1 MDHQITTASDFRN
14 TSIPNLYQLDTLLRC
29 HICKDFLKVPVLT
42 PCGHTFCSLCI
53 REHLNNQPSCPL
65 CLFEFRESLLR
76 SEFLVN
82 EIIQCYTSLRP
93 SLLNAIRVQR
103 PVTATGADKISNSK
117 DSSLIELVSEPEN
130 EDSSAVDDDLQ
141 IVATSE
147 RKPAKRSMTD
157 ILPMSSRSSKR
168 NFTMF
173 RSERIRKKSKPN
185 EQMAQCPICEQFY
198 PLKALEKTHLDECLT
213 LQSLG
218 KKPKPSINFLLDSKS
233 HGKETPEPRL
243 RTPELD
249 RSPSDETSHVDKYLG
264 SMANTER
271 QRLPKINFTSMN
283 QSQIKQK
290 LSSLGLSTNGTR
302 QILIK
307 RYNHYEMLW
316 NSNFCDSLEPVD
328 EAELKRQLLS
338 WDVSHNKPPQNANNN
353 GGISKLMMMKNRGK
367 SSYRKLLEDF
377 KNDKFNRKGWI
388 IMFRRDFARLIKE
401 AKLKIKTVSPT
412 DRDLGEQANKKD
424 KGDSE
429 QQVENIQ
436 EASWQQI
443 EEDQEAA
450 VSEKQA
456 INEIIL
462 PNEDL
467 TDADLSRELMD
478 MNEGDK
484 DPPGSD

>member
-1 MDHQITTASDFRN
+1 MDHQITTASDFRS

-53 REHLNNQPSCPL
+53 REHLNNQPNCPL

-82 EIIQCYTSLRP
+82 EVIQSYTSIRP
-93 SLLNAIRVQR
+93 ALIDALKIQK
-103 PVTATGADKISNSK
+103 PITDDDKIRK
-117 DSSLIELVSEPEN
+117 PQDSSLIELILESEN
-130 EDSSAVDDDLQ
+130 DDSNTADDDLQ

-157 ILPMSSRSSKR
+157 ILPLGSKPSKR
-168 NFTMF
+168 SFTMF
-173 RSERIRKKSKPN
+173 RSERIKKKSKPN
-185 EQMAQCPICEQFY
+185 EQMAQCPICQQFY

-218 KKPKPSINFLLDSKS
+218 KKPKPPKNLNADLKS
-233 HGKETPEPRL
+233 QDKETSRPKSK
-243 RTPELD
+243 TPETD
-249 RSPSDETSHVDKYLG
+249 KSDEVSHVDKYLN
-264 SMANTER
+264 SIAKEEH

-283 QSQIKQK
+283 LSQIKQK
-290 LSSLGLSTNGTR
+290 LLSLGLSTSGTR
-302 QILIK
+302 QNFIK

-328 EAELKRQLLS
+328 ESELKRQLLS
-338 WDVSHNKPPQNANNN
+338 WDVSHNKLPQNTNNN
-353 GGISKLMMMKNRGK
+353 GGISKLMMMKSSGK
-367 SSYRKLLEDF
+367 SSSYRKLLENF

-388 IMFRRDFARLIKE
+388 VMFQKDFSRLIKE
-401 AKLKIKTVSPT
+401 AKLKIKSSSPNGSDLTKHIHDDGNEGKLQGVQET
-412 DRDLGEQANKKD
+412 DV
-424 KGDSE
+424 
-429 QQVENIQ
+429 QQMEEGQ
-436 EASWQQI
+436 EI
-443 EEDQEAA
+443 PLT
-450 VSEKQA
+450 EKQEV
-456 INEIIL
+456 NEINF

-478 MNEGDK
+478 MNEDGK

>member
-1 MDHQITTASDFRN
+1 MDHQITTASDFTT

-53 REHLNNQPSCPL
+53 RTHLNNQPNCPL

-82 EIIQCYTSLRP
+82 EIIQSYTSIRS
-93 SLLNAIRVQR
+93 SLLNALKIRKPI
-103 PVTATGADKISNSK
+103 PVPGNEEVPNPQ
-117 DSSLIELVSEPEN
+117 DSSLIEVISESEN
-130 EDSSAVDDDLQ
+130 DSPNAADDDLQ

-147 RKPAKRSMTD
+147 RKLAKRSMTD
-157 ILPMSSRSSKR
+157 ILPLSSKPSKR

-173 RSERIRKKSKPN
+173 RSERIKKKPKPN
-185 EQMAQCPICEQFY
+185 EQMAQCPICQQFY

-218 KKPKPSINFLLDSKS
+218 EKPKVPTNFPVDSKS
-233 HGKETPEPRL
+233 HDKDTFKFKVQTPEV
-243 RTPELD
+243 D
-249 RSPSDETSHVDKYLG
+249 KSPSDETSHVDKYLN
-264 SMANTER
+264 SMTSAEH
-271 QRLPKINFTSMN
+271 QRLPKINFTSMT

-302 QILIK
+302 QNMIK

-338 WDVSHNKPPQNANNN
+338 WDVSHNKMPQNNNN
-353 GGISKLMMMKNRGK
+353 KGGISKLMMMKSNGRS
-367 SSYRKLLEDF
+367 SSYRKLLENF

-388 IMFRRDFARLIKE
+388 VMFQKDFTRLIRE
-401 AKLKIKTVSPT
+401 AKLKIKKGSSDDSSSPMRTDGENGVAQVQSVQGIRDQQMEGNQETV
-412 DRDLGEQANKKD
+412 
-424 KGDSE
+424 
-429 QQVENIQ
+429 
-436 EASWQQI
+436 
-443 EEDQEAA
+443 
-450 VSEKQA
+450 
-456 INEIIL
+456 INEDKLVNEGNL

-478 MNEGDK
+478 LNEESK
-484 DPPGSD
+484 DPPGND